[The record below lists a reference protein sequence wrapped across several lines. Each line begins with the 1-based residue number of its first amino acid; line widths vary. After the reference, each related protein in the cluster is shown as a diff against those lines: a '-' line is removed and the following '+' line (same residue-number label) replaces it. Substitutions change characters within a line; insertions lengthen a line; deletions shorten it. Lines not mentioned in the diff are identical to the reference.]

1 MLERLIVAE
10 DKRILSG
17 IELDSPEWD
26 NYFPESVFVCHR
38 SSITC

>member
-26 NYFPESVFVCHR
+26 NYFGKAIVTR
-38 SSITC
+38 

>member
-26 NYFPESVFVCHR
+26 NYFGKEIVTR
-38 SSITC
+38 